1 MPAGR
6 PAWTTAQAPT
16 WRQFTPF
23 GAPRGTPVTW
33 IDPHGF
39 LNKPADP
46 ATGLTDLSAREY
58 DPVTG
63 QFISP
68 DPSSAKPTRRT

>member
-1 MPAGR
+1 M
-6 PAWTTAQAPT
+6 
-16 WRQFTPF
+16 
-23 GAPRGTPVTW
+23 TW
-33 IDPHGF
+33 INPHGF

-46 ATGLTDLSAREY
+46 ATGLTDVGAREY

-68 DPSSAKPTRRT
+68 DPVLDPASPQDLDPSTRAVLG